1 MVRWRHF
8 ARAILLV
15 DSESIRCYTYYVPR
29 TICAKR
35 SRRLVSLLLLS
46 FALFVYAPSKGQ
58 ADEFASKFEVESV
71 KPNRTGD
78 ANMGAA
84 AQPGGRFIA
93 RNVPVQFLIQ
103 AAYDLKGFQIA
114 PGSFSWISTDRFDI
128 TAKGPEGTPNGFEPL
143 KPMLRSLLASRFK
156 LAVHFETRES
166 PIFELVAA
174 KGGLKLSAPKDTTC
188 VAPDPKNPQPRERR
202 PLCDNIRAA
211 KGLVEAHGIVMPRLA
226 AVLSDVLGRPV
237 VDKTGFIGTFD
248 ARLEFAPD
256 ETPVDPGSGDRV
268 PATDLQKP
276 SIVTVL
282 QEQLGVK
289 AQASKGPVQVMVID
303 SVERPTEN

>member
-1 MVRWRHF
+1 
-8 ARAILLV
+8 
-15 DSESIRCYTYYVPR
+15 
-29 TICAKR
+29 
-35 SRRLVSLLLLS
+35 
-46 FALFVYAPSKGQ
+46 VYAQNNGQ
-58 ADEFASKFEVESV
+58 LAGFDSQFEVASV
-71 KPNRTGD
+71 KLNRTGD

-93 RNVPVQFLIQ
+93 RNVPAQFLIQ
-103 AAYDLKGFQIA
+103 AAYDVKDFQVA
-114 PGSFSWISTDRFDI
+114 SGSFSWISTDRFDI

-143 KPMLRSLLASRFK
+143 KPMIRSLLASRFK
-156 LAVHFETRES
+156 LAVHSETRES

-174 KGGLKLSAPKDTTC
+174 KGGFRLSAPKDASC
-188 VAPDPKNPQPRERR
+188 VAPDPKSPQPRERR

-226 AVLSDVLGRPV
+226 AVLSDVLGHPV

-248 ARLEFAPD
+248 ARLEFAPEEPPFD
-256 ETPVDPGSGDRV
+256 PVSGDRV
-268 PATDLQKP
+268 PVTDSQKP
-276 SIVTVL
+276 PILTAL

-289 AQASKGPVQVMVID
+289 AQVSKGPVQVIVID